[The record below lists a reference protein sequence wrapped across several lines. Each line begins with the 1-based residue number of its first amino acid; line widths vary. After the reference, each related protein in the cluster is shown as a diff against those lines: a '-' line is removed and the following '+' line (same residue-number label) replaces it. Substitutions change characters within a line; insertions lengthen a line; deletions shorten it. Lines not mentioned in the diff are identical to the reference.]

1 MIEKIKSLIDK
12 GKKFLITA
20 HIDSD
25 GDSLG
30 SVFSM
35 YYALE
40 SLGKTATVFLKD
52 PVPYMYEFLPRPLRM
67 THEFPVDQYDAIFV
81 LDCGDLY
88 RVGSGF
94 EKLKDMGALIN
105 IDHHRTNE
113 TFGVV
118 NLIDEFASS
127 TAEILYGLFYALNI
141 PITFDMA
148 INIYTAIVTDTGCF
162 RYENTGSKAFLI
174 CEEMTR
180 LGVKPSYVSQNVY
193 ENHPKE
199 RFWLIGLV
207 FSTMETYYQ
216 DRLAVACVTEEM
228 FKKSNTDKDYADGL
242 VELIRGIRGVEV
254 AVLIREIDKKRYKLS
269 MRSKGFVD
277 VAAICSSFGGGGH
290 KNAAGCSMDGTLEE
304 VKNKLKEYCVKE
316 FI

>member
-1 MIEKIKSLIDK
+1 MIEKIKQIIDK
-12 GKKFLITA
+12 GSNFLITS
-20 HIDSD
+20 HIDPD

-30 SVFSM
+30 SSFSM
-35 YYALE
+35 CFALE
-40 SLGKTATVFLKD
+40 AIGKTATVFLKN
-52 PVPYMYEFLPRPLRM
+52 PVPYMYEFLPKPLH
-67 THEFPVDQYDAIFV
+67 TTYDLPLNQYDAIFV
-81 LDCGDLY
+81 LDCGSLN
-88 RVGSGF
+88 RVGDGF
-94 EKLKDMGALIN
+94 EKLNGLGAFIN

-118 NLIDEFASS
+118 NLIDEDASS
-127 TAEILYGLFYALNI
+127 TAEILYELFCTLKI
-141 PITFDMA
+141 PITFNMA
-148 INIYTAIVTDTGCF
+148 INIYTAIVTDTGSF

-199 RFWLIGLV
+199 RFLLTGLI
-207 FSTMETYYQ
+207 FSTMETYNQ
-216 DRLAVACVTEEM
+216 DKVAVACVTEEM
-228 FKKSNTDKDYADGL
+228 FKKTNTDKDYADGL

-254 AVLIREIDKKRYKLS
+254 AILIREINKQRYKLS

-277 VAAICSSFGGGGH
+277 VAAICGLFGGGGH
-290 KNAAGCSMDGTLEE
+290 KNAAGCSIDGTLEE
-304 VKNKLKEYCVKE
+304 VKNKLKECFVKE